1 MHAHIWERQKSK
13 NRKEKGKEPVKAG
26 LVGAGTAKHAGKGAV
41 AIVGQ
46 ESELIGDGSVE
57 ELAVV
62 LQDGAEEP
70 SRQGPGLERRVEAA
84 TGCGLAVACPGARN
98 HREGPGL
105 EG

>member
-1 MHAHIWERQKSK
+1 MEKTEKQEQ
-13 NRKEKGKEPVKAG
+13 KEKGKEPVKAG
-26 LVGAGTAKHAGKGAV
+26 LVGAGAEQHAGQGAV

-46 ESELIGDGSVE
+46 ESELIGDGGVE

-70 SRQGPGLERRVEAA
+70 PRQGPGLERRVEAA

-105 EG
+105 GG